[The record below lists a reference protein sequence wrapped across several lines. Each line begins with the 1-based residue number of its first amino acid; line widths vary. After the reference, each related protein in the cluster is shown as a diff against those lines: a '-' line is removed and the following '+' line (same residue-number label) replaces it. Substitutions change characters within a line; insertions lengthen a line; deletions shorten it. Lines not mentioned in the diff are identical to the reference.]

1 MEFNEIMEK
10 IFELYREG
18 KYEDALKLARENRD
32 DYLEYLSRLYYYE
45 ACLLSVLNKKDEA
58 VKVLNDALSFGFWWS
73 VNTLNFEKDFDSI
86 RETKEF
92 KQIVEKCKIFEEK
105 SKEAL
110 KKEYILFEPKNI
122 DKDKNYPLL
131 IFLHSRDTNIK
142 NYSKHFD
149 LEFLKESF
157 YVLFPQSS
165 QKASFS
171 GYSWD
176 DSEIAYKDI
185 ISITND
191 ILDKYNIDKNKIII
205 SGASQGGRIA
215 LEIYLKNLIPLKG
228 YIGIIPAF
236 RDINYLLDIL
246 DKRIGEDLKFV
257 FLTGD
262 KDYFYS
268 IVSKLNNE
276 IEKRGFK
283 TLFMVKENMGH
294 SIPPDL
300 EEKLKHSLDFL
311 LM

>member
-1 MEFNEIMEK
+1 MEFNEVMEK

-18 KYEDALKLARENRD
+18 KYENALKLAKQNKE

-58 VKVLNDALSFGFWWS
+58 IKVLNDALSFGFWWS

-86 RETKEF
+86 RESEDF

-110 KKEYILFEPKNI
+110 KKEYILTEPKNI
-122 DKDKNYPLL
+122 DKNKNYPLL
-131 IFLHSRDTNIK
+131 ISLHTRDTNIK

-149 LEFLKESF
+149 LEFLKENF
-157 YVLFPQSS
+157 YTLFPQSS
-165 QKASFS
+165 QKTSFS

-191 ILDKYNIDKNKIII
+191 ILEKYNIDKNKIII

-236 RDINYLLDIL
+236 RDINYLLEIL

-262 KDYFYS
+262 KDYFYN

-283 TLFMVKENMGH
+283 TFFIVKENMGH

-300 EEKLKHSLDFL
+300 AEKLKHSLDFL